1 MVFYDA
7 NIDYIEQAALL
18 FMSILILVQYWSD
31 GKH

>member
-18 FMSILILVQYWSD
+18 FMVPGRFARELFRP
-31 GKH
+31 